1 MILGPIIKARIYWG
15 GDILKRSALLFLPL
29 FIYEAFM
36 YYSRQF
42 TSAQEN
48 PNNSKMSKTKGLF
61 FWGSILRIST
71 VKSNFT
77 SAFFELLLDLYHIL
91 DFQNT
96 FIDPIY
102 VTNMKLFLNDI
113 LSVVV
118 AETKI
123 RKWLVLQFNKYLS
136 KVRVTGTGM
145 EGGRWSSI
153 ERRVR
158 KEMLFCKLVS
168 NSLKNHERKDQI
180 WILQIFLSAQ

>member
-1 MILGPIIKARIYWG
+1 M
-15 GDILKRSALLFLPL
+15 
-29 FIYEAFM
+29 
-36 YYSRQF
+36 
-42 TSAQEN
+42 
-48 PNNSKMSKTKGLF
+48 
-61 FWGSILRIST
+61 
-71 VKSNFT
+71 
-77 SAFFELLLDLYHIL
+77 LDLYHIL

-145 EGGRWSSI
+145 GGGD
-153 ERRVR
+153 EV
-158 KEMLFCKLVS
+158 
-168 NSLKNHERKDQI
+168 
-180 WILQIFLSAQ
+180 A